1 MITENMPGKMAV
13 HIIMCFICFIMSG
26 CAVVGPDYKTITPDV
41 PLNWHSGL
49 ANGLTLSPG
58 QDDHMALAQWWTFLK
73 DPVLEQLEQET
84 LRNNL
89 NLKQAFEKINE
100 ARALRG
106 ISVAGLFPVL
116 DGKAS
121 VTKSRSSEN
130 AGTGTESNFYR
141 AGLDAGWELDLF
153 GGVRRKIEAADADLE
168 GLKYSYEGVM
178 VSLTAEVG
186 LNYVD
191 VRTFQARLKAAQSNL
206 AAQQHT
212 FDLNQSRYQAGLIDE
227 LAVQQSLYNLEQTRS
242 LIPQLKNGLSTSM
255 NRLAVLIGKKPGNL
269 EKKLYTVRSVPQ
281 IPLSIVVK
289 VPAEAMRQRPDVRQ
303 AERELAAA
311 TARIG
316 VAKADLYPKFSL
328 TGSLSLESMT
338 MGNLSKWGSHTFS
351 AGPSISWNLFDAN
364 AIRRNIDVQDSR
376 TKQALIH
383 YKSTVLDALEEVENA
398 LDAFAR
404 EQERRKALFLATRAA
419 NRAVV
424 VAEDSFNAGLID
436 FSNVLD
442 AQRSLLSFQDE
453 LVVSEGNVISDVI
466 RLYKALGGGWSSNDL
481 QGRSRK
487 TGSDSSKNGSSCI
500 IK

>member
-1 MITENMPGKMAV
+1 MIKEKMPGNIIV
-13 HIIMCFICFIMSG
+13 HIIMCFIFFIMSG

-41 PLNWHSGL
+41 PINWHSGL
-49 ANGLTLSPG
+49 THGLTLSTA
-58 QDDHMALAQWWTFLK
+58 QDDSISLTKWWILLK
-73 DPVLEQLEQET
+73 DPVLAQLEQET

-89 NLKQAFEKINE
+89 NLKEAFEKINE

-106 ISVAGLFPVL
+106 ISSSDLFPVL

-121 VTKSRSSEN
+121 ATKSRSSEN
-130 AGTGTESNFYR
+130 AGTGQESNFYR

-153 GGVRRKIEAADADLE
+153 GGVKRKIEAANADLE
-168 GLKYSYEGVM
+168 GVKFAYEGVM

-206 AAQQHT
+206 ATQQHT

-242 LIPQLKNGLSTSM
+242 LIPQLENGLSTSM
-255 NRLAVLIGKKPGNL
+255 NRLAVLIGRKPGKL
-269 EKKLYTVRSVPQ
+269 EKKLSMAGSVPE
-281 IPLSIVVK
+281 IPVSIAVK
-289 VPAEAMRQRPDVRQ
+289 VPAEAMRQRPDIRQ

-316 VAKADLYPKFSL
+316 VAKADLYPKLRL
-328 TGSLSLESMT
+328 TGSIGLET
-338 MGNLSKWGSHTFS
+338 VAKDNFLKWGSHTFS
-351 AGPSISWNLFDAN
+351 TGPSISWNLFDAN

-376 TKQALIH
+376 AKQALIH
-383 YKSTVLDALEEVENA
+383 YRATVLNALEEVENA
-398 LDAFAR
+398 LASFAR
-404 EQERRKALFLATRAA
+404 EQERRKALFLATKAA
-419 NRAVV
+419 KRAVV

-453 LVVSEGNVISDVI
+453 LAVSEGTVASDLI
-466 RLYKALGGGWSSNDL
+466 RLYKALGGGW
-481 QGRSRK
+481 
-487 TGSDSSKNGSSCI
+487 TYKNN
-500 IK
+500 

>member
-1 MITENMPGKMAV
+1 MIFERMPGNMAV
-13 HIIMCFICFIMSG
+13 HIIICFIFLIVSG
-26 CAVVGPDYKTITPDV
+26 CAVVGPDYKKIAPDV
-41 PLNWHSGL
+41 PSNWHSGL
-49 ANGLTLSPG
+49 THGLVLSPAH
-58 QDDHMALAQWWTFLK
+58 DDHMALAKWWTFLK

-89 NLKQAFEKINE
+89 NLKEAFEKINE

-106 ISVAGLFPVL
+106 MAFSSLFPVL

-121 VTKSRSSEN
+121 VTKSRSSKN
-130 AGTGTESNFYR
+130 TGSGKVSNFYR
-141 AGLDAGWELDLF
+141 AGLDANWELDLF

-168 GLKYSYEGVM
+168 GLKDSYEGVM

-191 VRTFQARLKAAQSNL
+191 VRTFQARLKAAESNL

-212 FDLNQSRYQAGLIDE
+212 YDLNKSRYQAGLIDE

-255 NRLAVLIGKKPGNL
+255 NRLSVLIGRKPGNL
-269 EKKLYTVRSVPQ
+269 EKKLSTTESVPE
-281 IPLSIVVK
+281 IPISIAVT

-303 AERELAAA
+303 AERKLAAA

-316 VAKADLYPKFSL
+316 VAKADLYPKFTL
-328 TGSLSLESMT
+328 TGSIGLESMT
-338 MGNLSKWGSHTFS
+338 SDNFLKWGRHTFS
-351 AGPSISWNLFDAN
+351 TGPSISWNLFDAN

-383 YKSTVLDALEEVENA
+383 YQSTVLNALEEVENA
-398 LDAFAR
+398 LDSFAK
-404 EQERRKALFLATRAA
+404 EQERRKALFFAMKAAKRAA
-419 NRAVV
+419 V
-424 VAEDSFNAGLID
+424 VAEDRFNAGLID

-442 AQRSLLSFQDE
+442 AQRSLLSFQDK
-453 LVVSEGNVISDVI
+453 LAVSEGSVISDLI
-466 RLYKALGGGWSSNDL
+466 RLYKALGGGWTFNNGHEADL
-481 QGRSRK
+481 K
-487 TGSDSSKNGSSCI
+487 TLRQLHNKL
-500 IK
+500 